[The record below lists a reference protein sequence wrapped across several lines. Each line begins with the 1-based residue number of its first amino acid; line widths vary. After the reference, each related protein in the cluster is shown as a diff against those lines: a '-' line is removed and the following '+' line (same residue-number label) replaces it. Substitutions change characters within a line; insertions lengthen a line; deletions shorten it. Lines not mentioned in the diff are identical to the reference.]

1 MFQNFFTIAW
11 VSETSL
17 VAGKSWIPSQE
28 PGGEGG
34 LSPDTLINR
43 EGNNIIDK
51 EEKIYTKKLPAPQ
64 GTATE
69 NHSMYIYY
77 MILTTIFGY
86 YLGSTGRYYLN
97 LVRPEWVYI
106 M

>member
-17 VAGKSWIPSQE
+17 VAGKSWIPSQD

-34 LSPDTLINR
+34 LPPDTLINR

-51 EEKIYTKKLPAPQ
+51 E
-64 GTATE
+64 
-69 NHSMYIYY
+69 
-77 MILTTIFGY
+77 
-86 YLGSTGRYYLN
+86 
-97 LVRPEWVYI
+97 
-106 M
+106 